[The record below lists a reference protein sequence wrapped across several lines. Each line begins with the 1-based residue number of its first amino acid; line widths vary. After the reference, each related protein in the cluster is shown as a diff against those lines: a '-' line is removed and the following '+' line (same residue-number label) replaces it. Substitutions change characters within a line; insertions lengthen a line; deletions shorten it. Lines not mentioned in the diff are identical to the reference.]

1 MALHQEI
8 KKSGYLW
15 PSIALT
21 LWFIVITGLGFPL
34 LIWGVGQVIFPHQA
48 NGSLAT
54 DAKGRVIGS
63 ELIGQ
68 MFTTPG
74 YFHPRPSAAGSGYDA
89 ANSGGTNLGP
99 TSDKLLNGVPDDPKT
114 RDVDERF
121 DGVNQLAEAYRKE
134 NGLSADAIVPVDAVT
149 RSASGLDPDISPANA
164 RLQAARVAAAR
175 RMPKERIFALI
186 ADCEIPRFAGIFGER
201 RLNVL
206 TLNLKLDELDR
217 PAAR

>member
-175 RMPKERIFALI
+175 RMPKERVLALI
-186 ADCEIPRFAGIFGER
+186 ADFEIPRFAGIFGER